1 MIGNSLRCRDRR
13 TPERPSFRPVLETLE
28 SREVPTS
35 AQVSAAFNQLAADVN
50 SLQATLA
57 VRPVNIDNFNTNLS
71 AVGNDMVTIAI
82 GAPGFI
88 ASDRLRI
95 DNALFTNGQVL
106 IFDGY
111 TNISALPT
119 PQFVNIVALGQ
130 GAVQQGFLDAWVT
143 TVFPSSSG
151 TAVLT

>member
-35 AQVSAAFNQLAADVN
+35 AQVSAAFNQLGADVN

-57 VRPVNIDNFNTNLS
+57 GRPVNIDNFNTNLS
-71 AVGNDMVTIAI
+71 TVGNDLVTIAI
-82 GAPGFI
+82 GAPGFV

-95 DNALFTNGQVL
+95 DSALYTNGLVL

-111 TNISALPT
+111 TNLSVLPT
-119 PQFVNIVALGQ
+119 PQFLNIVELGQ
-130 GAVQQGFLDAWVT
+130 GAVRQGLLDGWVA
-143 TVFPSSSG
+143 TVFPGSSG
-151 TAVLT
+151 TAILT